1 MMTHGD
7 ATDREA
13 SGMFGTYD
21 TVVVGAGSSGC
32 ALAAR
37 LSEDPRR
44 SVLLIEAGP
53 RFIDAESYPPELRY
67 GALFGACAPG
77 HPYNWNFTA
86 TLRPGVHQ
94 PLPRG
99 RVVGGSSA
107 VNGTVFTRGLAEDFD
122 GWAKSGNTDWSY
134 ESVLPFFRK
143 LERDADITAA
153 HHGNSGPMLV
163 RRIPREGWAPVSNA
177 FVAACQEADFPFD
190 PDMNAPNSIG
200 VGALPLNNLDGTR
213 FNSAIAYLNPI
224 IDRPNLRVLADA
236 TVHKVVISGG
246 RATGVIAQRGSETIE
261 VHAGEV
267 VLSAGAVKSPHI
279 LMISGIGPP
288 DELRS
293 FGIPIVHELPQVGR
307 NFTDHCTIHL
317 PVRVQG
323 HSRMR
328 VDATKAAV
336 SEIGLHYTARD
347 SGEHSDM
354 MLMPTVIPTNAAVL
368 QEASLAQR
376 LRALALGVRQFS
388 WAKLKDQMITQWD
401 LSIAV
406 ILMQGRSRGEVRLT
420 SGDPDAAPALL
431 YNYLEHPEDLR
442 RMREGMRLAT
452 RLVASAPYRDIGA
465 RRTNL
470 PDDVLASDRLLDD
483 YLRAHVGTSIH
494 MAGTCKMGTSR
505 EDSVVDQQCRVH
517 GIANLRVVDTSIM
530 PTVVRRC
537 PNATAVM
544 IGERAAAF
552 FHDWT

>member
-1 MMTHGD
+1 VRRGHAGPVIFRADRARRDAVIGFDSDNSERRLAPAFSVKVGHIIMMTHGH

-13 SGMFGTYD
+13 LGMFGRYD

-53 RFIDAESYPPELRY
+53 RFVEAESYPPELRY

-77 HPYNWNFTA
+77 HPYNWNFIA

-143 LERDADITAA
+143 LERDADITAG

-163 RRIPREGWAPVSNA
+163 RRIPRERWAPASNA
-177 FVAACQEADFPFD
+177 FVAACQAEGFTFD

-246 RATGVIAQRGSETIE
+246 RATGVIAQRRRGGQI
-261 VHAGEV
+261 AA
-267 VLSAGAVKSPHI
+267 L
-279 LMISGIGPP
+279 
-288 DELRS
+288 
-293 FGIPIVHELPQVGR
+293 
-307 NFTDHCTIHL
+307 TD
-317 PVRVQG
+317 
-323 HSRMR
+323 
-328 VDATKAAV
+328 
-336 SEIGLHYTARD
+336 
-347 SGEHSDM
+347 
-354 MLMPTVIPTNAAVL
+354 
-368 QEASLAQR
+368 
-376 LRALALGVRQFS
+376 
-388 WAKLKDQMITQWD
+388 
-401 LSIAV
+401 
-406 ILMQGRSRGEVRLT
+406 
-420 SGDPDAAPALL
+420 
-431 YNYLEHPEDLR
+431 
-442 RMREGMRLAT
+442 
-452 RLVASAPYRDIGA
+452 DIGHRA
-465 RRTNL
+465 RRRTTFL
-470 PDDVLASDRLLDD
+470 WHPDRPRFASR
-483 YLRAHVGTSIH
+483 RA
-494 MAGTCKMGTSR
+494 
-505 EDSVVDQQCRVH
+505 Q
-517 GIANLRVVDTSIM
+517 LY
-530 PTVVRRC
+530 
-537 PNATAVM
+537 
-544 IGERAAAF
+544 
-552 FHDWT
+552 

>member
-1 MMTHGD
+1 
-7 ATDREA
+7 
-13 SGMFGTYD
+13 MFGTYD
-21 TVVVGAGSSGC
+21 VIVVGAGSSGC

-44 SVLLIEAGP
+44 TVLLVEAGP
-53 RFIDAESYPPELRY
+53 RFLDIGSYPPELRY
-67 GALFGACAPG
+67 GALFGASAPG
-77 HPYNWNFTA
+77 HPNNWNFIA

-107 VNGTVFTRGLAEDFD
+107 VNGTIFTRGLAEDFD
-122 GWAKSGNTDWSY
+122 GWAKAGNTAWSY
-134 ESVLPFFRK
+134 ERVLPFFRK
-143 LERDADITAA
+143 LERDADITTGP
-153 HHGNSGPMLV
+153 HGSSGPMLV
-163 RRIPREGWAPVSNA
+163 RRIPREAWAPASKA
-177 FVAACQEADFPFD
+177 FVAACEDAGFPLD
-190 PDMNAPNSIG
+190 PDMNAPKSIG

-224 IDRPNLRVLADA
+224 IDRSNLRVLPET
-236 TVHKVVISGG
+236 TVRKLIICGDRTIGILAEH
-246 RATGVIAQRGSETIE
+246 GSERIE

-279 LMISGIGPP
+279 LMISGIGPA
-288 DELRS
+288 DELRA
-293 FGIPIVHELPQVGR
+293 FGIPVVHELPHVGR

-328 VDATKAAV
+328 VDPSKVAV
-336 SEIGLHYTARD
+336 SETGLHYTAPH
-347 SGEHSDM
+347 SSEHSDM
-354 MLMPTVIPTNAAVL
+354 MLMATVIPTNAAVL
-368 QEASLAQR
+368 QTASLSQR

-388 WAKLKDQMITQWD
+388 WAKLRDQMIAEWD

-420 SGDPDAAPALL
+420 SSDPLAAPALH
-431 YNYLEHPEDLR
+431 YNYLEEPEDLR
-442 RMREGMRLAT
+442 RLREGMRLAA
-452 RLVASAPYRDIGA
+452 RLVTSASYRDIRA
-465 RRTNL
+465 RRTSL
-470 PDDVLASDRLLDD
+470 PDDVLASDSLLDD

-494 MAGTCKMGTSR
+494 MASTCKMGRSR
-505 EDSVVDQQCRVH
+505 EDSVVDQHCRVH

-544 IGERAAAF
+544 IGERAAALF
-552 FHDWT
+552 S